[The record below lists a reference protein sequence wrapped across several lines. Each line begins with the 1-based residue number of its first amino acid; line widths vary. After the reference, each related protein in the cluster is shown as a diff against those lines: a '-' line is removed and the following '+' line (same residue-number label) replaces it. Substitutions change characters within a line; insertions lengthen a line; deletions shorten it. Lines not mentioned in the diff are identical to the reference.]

1 MTQAPPEPYAI
12 LLRQWSRVRI
22 RHHPQMSWC
31 VAGSLC
37 YTVNLRVQ
45 RKIKNWGPKRKK
57 VSSLKNAV
65 FGVLEN
71 VLRINKI
78 IYFCFI
84 EIVRKCIKTWIF
96 FFIVC
101 SSLMHHRGSAIFI
114 DVPFK
119 CHFWAFWDLGE
130 VKCWCLLVWKQ
141 KSNQRRYTNSQSG
154 QMELRFYSSSMNGM
168 IGFRLGDKVRLPPT
182 NIKVVSLLF
191 LELYSIDQ

>member
-1 MTQAPPEPYAI
+1 MPCPPEINQIIQTIWNFFGNPFLA
-12 LLRQWSRVRI
+12 LGFFRVPFLD
-22 RHHPQMSWC
+22 HLSTF
-31 VAGSLC
+31 S
-37 YTVNLRVQ
+37 N
-45 RKIKNWGPKRKK
+45 
-57 VSSLKNAV
+57 SV
-65 FGVLEN
+65 FGVFEN

-141 KSNQRRYTNSQSG
+141 KSNQVVFFFHWQPVCRLQA
-154 QMELRFYSSSMNGM
+154 QDFYCT
-168 IGFRLGDKVRLPPT
+168 LE
-182 NIKVVSLLF
+182 VSLGTVEYKAIAKHF
-191 LELYSIDQ
+191 Y